1 MPGEI
6 ATTEDWL
13 ERARG
18 LAPVIEKWRDQGEQE
33 RRLPRPIFEAMQE
46 AGLFKMWL
54 PRLYGGAEV
63 ASETSVKVVE
73 TISRFDGAA
82 GWNLFIGGTG
92 GLFAV
97 LLPDAAAREVFGNAD
112 TIVAGGFAPGGQAIP
127 VAGGYKVSGRWPFA
141 SGCQHANWL
150 VGGCLIMENGQ

>member
-33 RRLPRPIFEAMQE
+33 RRLPGPIFNAMQE

-92 GLFAV
+92 GVVGLV
-97 LLPDAAAREVFGNAD
+97 
-112 TIVAGGFAPGGQAIP
+112 
-127 VAGGYKVSGRWPFA
+127 VSGW
-141 SGCQHANWL
+141 
-150 VGGCLIMENGQ
+150 VGGEVVGGVGA